1 MQTNNKMAVAPVG
14 RLIWQMSMPP
24 LISMF
29 LQYSYNLI
37 DSAFIARLSENALTA
52 VSLSFPITT
61 LMNAASIWI
70 GVGVN
75 VLIAGYLGEKK
86 QDEANTTVTHGLLLA
101 FGIGALFNLLS
112 LLIMKS
118 YFGAFTNNEE
128 IYQLSIAYMSVCS
141 FMQIPNMVHIAIQK
155 MIQATGNMV
164 APMWFQIA
172 GVVVN
177 FIFDPLLIFG
187 IGVFP
192 AMGIR
197 GAAVATVAGYLL
209 SMILAFALLL
219 GKKQKVQIKI
229 KGFHLQKWLI
239 GRIFALGLPSFIMNA
254 LSSFMVT
261 FVNFFLVAYSNTA
274 IAFFGAYFKVQQ
286 LIVMTV
292 NGLIQGCLP
301 IMRFNYGAGNRE
313 RLHSAFRHGTALA
326 SGMMTL
332 GTLTIILFPAQL
344 LGLFTASEAMR
355 SFGISAM
362 RIMSVSCLFCG
373 WSTMISTYLQ
383 ATEQVIPSMLIQ
395 LLRQFLLLIPF
406 MRGLEKLLK
415 ITGIWLSF
423 PVTETATFVLAL
435 LIFRAGRKKET
446 LEAITNE

>member
-1 MQTNNKMAVAPVG
+1 
-14 RLIWQMSMPP
+14 
-24 LISMF
+24 
-29 LQYSYNLI
+29 
-37 DSAFIARLSENALTA
+37 
-52 VSLSFPITT
+52 
-61 LMNAASIWI
+61 
-70 GVGVN
+70 
-75 VLIAGYLGEKK
+75 
-86 QDEANTTVTHGLLLA
+86 
-101 FGIGALFNLLS
+101 
-112 LLIMKS
+112 MKS

-301 IMRFNYGAGNRE
+301 IMRFNYGASNRE
-313 RLHSAFRHGTALA
+313 RLHSAFRHGTALV
-326 SGMMTL
+326 SGMMIL

-362 RIMSVSCLFCG
+362 RIMSVSYLFCG